1 MLEGVADLT
10 LDQLNEVS
18 QPWVELEYNRKIH
31 SEIGQTPLQRF
42 LNDKNVAQPCPATE
56 KLQVAF
62 TTEVRRLQ
70 RRSDGTLTLEGVR
83 FEVPSRFGHLPE
95 LWLRYASW
103 DLSTVYL
110 ADPKT
115 GAILARIYPVDKN
128 KNAEG
133 RRAPRAS
140 GAGSAPPLPAPGMA
154 PLLQKIIH
162 QYATTGLP
170 PAYLPPPQT
179 PQNPS

>member
-1 MLEGVADLT
+1 
-10 LDQLNEVS
+10 
-18 QPWVELEYNRKIH
+18 
-31 SEIGQTPLQRF
+31 
-42 LNDKNVAQPCPATE
+42 
-56 KLQVAF
+56 
-62 TTEVRRLQ
+62 
-70 RRSDGTLTLEGVR
+70 
-83 FEVPSRFGHLPE
+83 
-95 LWLRYASW
+95 
-103 DLSTVYL
+103 VYL